1 LHHERGRF
9 LSSANQRRES
19 PRRKL
24 EVDPMFKKI
33 LITAATLSAMMFGA
47 SAANAHYNSHGYNY
61 GYSYNYR
68 PAYSYSYSSYQPSCY
83 YKSIPV
89 TIRVWNEY
97 YCEYTYKTV
106 YRSVKSC
113 Y

>member
-1 LHHERGRF
+1 
-9 LSSANQRRES
+9 
-19 PRRKL
+19 
-24 EVDPMFKKI
+24 MFKK
-33 LITAATLSAMMFGA
+33 LLMTAAALSAMMFGA

>member
-1 LHHERGRF
+1 MSEGAF
-9 LSSANQRRES
+9 PSSANQRRES

-24 EVDPMFKKI
+24 EVDLMFKNI
-33 LITAATLSAMMFGA
+33 LMTAAALSAMMFGA

>member
-1 LHHERGRF
+1 MSEGS
-9 LSSANQRRES
+9 SSAQTNQRRES

-33 LITAATLSAMMFGA
+33 LMTAAALSALTFGA
-47 SAANAHYNSHGYNY
+47 SAANAHYSSYGYNY

-68 PAYSYSYSSYQPSCY
+68 PAYSYSYNSYQPSCY
-83 YKSIPV
+83 YKTIPV
-89 TIRVWNEY
+89 TIRVWDDY
-97 YCEYTYKTV
+97 YCEYTYRTV

>member
-1 LHHERGRF
+1 MSEGS
-9 LSSANQRRES
+9 SSAQTNQRRES

-33 LITAATLSAMMFGA
+33 LMTAAALSALTFGA
-47 SAANAHYNSHGYNY
+47 SAANAHYNSGYGYNY

-68 PAYSYSYSSYQPSCY
+68 PAYSYSYSSYQPTCY
-83 YKSIPV
+83 YKSVPV
-89 TIRVWNEY
+89 TIRVWNDY

>member
-1 LHHERGRF
+1 
-9 LSSANQRRES
+9 
-19 PRRKL
+19 
-24 EVDPMFKKI
+24 MFKKI
-33 LITAATLSAMMFGA
+33 LLITAALSAMMFGA
-47 SAANAHYNSHGYNY
+47 SAANAHYNSHGYNNY

-68 PAYSYSYSSYQPSCY
+68 PAYSYSYSSYQPTCY
-83 YKSIPV
+83 YKSVPA
-89 TIRVWNEY
+89 TIRVWNDY

>member
-1 LHHERGRF
+1 
-9 LSSANQRRES
+9 
-19 PRRKL
+19 
-24 EVDPMFKKI
+24 MFKKI
-33 LITAATLSAMMFGA
+33 LMTAAALSALTFGA
-47 SAANAHYNSHGYNY
+47 SAANATYGGYGYNY

-68 PAYSYSYSSYQPSCY
+68 PAYSHSYSYSHYQPTCY

-89 TIRVWNEY
+89 TIRVWNDY
-97 YCEYTYKTV
+97 YYQYTYKTV

>member
-1 LHHERGRF
+1 
-9 LSSANQRRES
+9 
-19 PRRKL
+19 
-24 EVDPMFKKI
+24 MFKKI
-33 LITAATLSAMMFGA
+33 LLTTAALSAMMFGA
-47 SAANAHYNSHGYNY
+47 SAANAHYNNYGYNY
-61 GYSYNYR
+61 GYSHNYR
-68 PAYSYSYSSYQPSCY
+68 TAYSYSYDSYQPTCY

-89 TIRVWNEY
+89 TIRVWNDY

>member
-1 LHHERGRF
+1 
-9 LSSANQRRES
+9 
-19 PRRKL
+19 
-24 EVDPMFKKI
+24 MFKKI
-33 LITAATLSAMMFGA
+33 LFAAAAVSAMGFGA
-47 SAANAHYNSHGYNY
+47 SQASAGYGHGHHYSY
-61 GYSYNYR
+61 GYNYR

-89 TIRVWNEY
+89 TIRVWNDY
-97 YCEYTYKTV
+97 YCQYTYKTV